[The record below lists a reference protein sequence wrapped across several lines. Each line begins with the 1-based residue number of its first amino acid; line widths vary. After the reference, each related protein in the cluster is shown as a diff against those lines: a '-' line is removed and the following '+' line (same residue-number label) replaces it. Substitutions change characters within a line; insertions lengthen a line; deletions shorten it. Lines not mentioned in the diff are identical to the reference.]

1 MKFTDEVQQRVIAAL
16 VERLPEK
23 RLICPLCKHE
33 EWILT
38 NGFII
43 FPVQEQSDVLDLSV
57 RLGVLVV
64 VLSCTT
70 CGNTL
75 FFNTINLG
83 LRDLFKD
90 QTYVDTDIKVKF

>member
-1 MKFTDEVQQRVIAAL
+1 MKFTDEIQKRAIAAL

-33 EWILT
+33 DWILT

-43 FPVQEQSDVLDLSV
+43 FPVQEQSDLFDVSTG
-57 RLGVLVV
+57 LGVLVV
-64 VLSCTT
+64 ALSCTT

-83 LRDLFKD
+83 LEDLFKD
-90 QTYVDTDIKVKF
+90 QPYIDTDIKVKF